1 MNLGRSCEI
10 EIRPRYAETDQ
21 MGVVYHG
28 NYFTW
33 FEVGRSELFRTLG
46 YTYKQL
52 EDEGIIL
59 PVTECSCKY
68 IKSALYDEMVIIK
81 TSVDYLKGVRIGL
94 KYEILRASDRE
105 LLAEGATVHAF
116 VDKELKPVKI
126 KRVNPKIWGLLS
138 GESI

>member
-1 MNLGRSCEI
+1 MHSCEI

-59 PVTECSCKY
+59 PVIECSCKY
-68 IKSALYDEMVIIK
+68 IKSALYDEIVIIK
-81 TSVDYLKGVRIGL
+81 TSVEYLKGIRIGL
-94 KYEILRASDRE
+94 KYEILRAADRE
-105 LLAEGATVHAF
+105 LLAEGITVHAF
-116 VDKELKPVKI
+116 VDKEMKPVKI
-126 KRVNPKIWGLLS
+126 KRVNPKIYALLS
-138 GESI
+138 GEI